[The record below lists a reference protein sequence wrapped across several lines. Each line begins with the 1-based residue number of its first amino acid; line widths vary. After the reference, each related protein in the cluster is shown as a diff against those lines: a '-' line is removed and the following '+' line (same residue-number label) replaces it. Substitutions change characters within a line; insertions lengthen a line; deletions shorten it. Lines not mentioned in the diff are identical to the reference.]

1 MMQVYGIFL
10 STAGVKLTEFNLKTV
25 YG

>member
-10 STAGVKLTEFNLKTV
+10 SPAGVKLTEFNLKTV

>member
-10 STAGVKLTEFNLKTV
+10 STAGVKLMEFSLKTV
-25 YG
+25 CG

>member
-10 STAGVKLTEFNLKTV
+10 SSLGEKLTEFDLKTV